1 MKTVAFIGIY
11 FFLLIVVFKLSD
23 LIANKAIL
31 RGFSLEEIKFIV
43 WFYLYSFIIGI
54 SVIIIVLISYQ
65 FNMVGFS
72 LLLAS
77 IVVTVIIMIISLI
90 YIILK
95 FI

>member
-11 FFLLIVVFKLSD
+11 FFLLIVVFKLSG

-54 SVIIIVLISYQ
+54 SVILIILFLYQ
-65 FNMVGFS
+65 FNMIGFS
-72 LLLAS
+72 FLLAS
-77 IVVTVIIMIISLI
+77 IVATAIIMIISLI
-90 YIILK
+90 YIVLK